1 MTPGQEQYWE
11 IKKHHADC
19 IIAFKM
25 GKFYELFEE
34 DALIGHR
41 ELDLAFMGKGAPHA
55 GFPEAALPKYAQKL
69 VEKGYRVGVVEQME
83 TPEQLQARNAKLPK
97 GKKEKAVRRELCSV
111 ITKGTAFHRDD
122 QATFLL
128 AVRRLRRGPQPMLR
142 GAPRR

>member
-1 MTPGQEQYWE
+1 MKLSGSERFTPGQEQYWE

-69 VEKGYRVGVVEQME
+69 VELGYKVG
-83 TPEQLQARNAKLPK
+83 
-97 GKKEKAVRRELCSV
+97 
-111 ITKGTAFHRDD
+111 
-122 QATFLL
+122 
-128 AVRRLRRGPQPMLR
+128 
-142 GAPRR
+142 